1 MELMELKDVVSVAGI
16 GGLHKIVGQ
25 RPSGLILETID
36 EQKRRFP
43 TSLTQ
48 KVSILEDIAIF
59 TATDEVR
66 LSEILLIIKDKEAG
80 GLNIPERKADENT
93 LRGFMADVLPDY
105 DKERVYASDIKKLVG
120 WYAILKDTLD
130 FEALKNSDEEEGEEG
145 ADDKP
150 KAEAKTKKEVKPKVA
165 KKPTAKVNTRNAGAK
180 QTSMPR
186 KTGGG

>member
-1 MELMELKDVVSVAGI
+1 MIELKDVVSVAGV

-48 KVSILEDIAIF
+48 KVSVLEDIAMF

-66 LSEILLIIKDKEAG
+66 LGDVLIKIKEKEAG
-80 GLNIPERKADENT
+80 GLAVPERKADEAT
-93 LRGFMADVLPDY
+93 LRTFMEAILPDY

-120 WYAILKDTLD
+120 WYAILKDVLD
-130 FEALKNSDEEEGEEG
+130 FESAKNSDEDENAEG
-145 ADDKP
+145 DDKP
-150 KAEAKTKKEVKPKVA
+150 KADAKTKKEIKPKVA
-165 KKPTAKVNTRNAGAK
+165 KKPTAKVNTKNAGAK
-180 QTSMPR
+180 QTAMPR

>member
-1 MELMELKDVVSVAGI
+1 MELKDVVSVAGV

-25 RPSGLILETID
+25 RPSGLILETLD

-59 TATDEVR
+59 TTTDEIR
-66 LSEILLIIKDKEAG
+66 LSNVLLLIKEKEDG
-80 GLNIPERKADENT
+80 GLTVPERKADENT

-120 WYAILKDTLD
+120 WYNILKDKLD
-130 FEALKNSDEEEGEEG
+130 FEALKNSDEEGDEESI
-145 ADDKP
+145 DEKP
-150 KAEAKTKKEVKPKVA
+150 KAEAKPKKETKPKVA
-165 KKPTAKVNTRNAGAK
+165 KKPTAKVNTKNTGAK
-180 QTSMPR
+180 QTAMPR
-186 KTGGG
+186 KTGGS

>member
-1 MELMELKDVVSVAGI
+1 MELKDVVSVAGI

-36 EQKRRFP
+36 DQKRRFP

-59 TATDEVR
+59 TVTDEVR
-66 LSEILLIIKDKEAG
+66 LGEILLLIKEKEEN
-80 GLNIPERKADENT
+80 GLTVPERKADENT
-93 LRGFMADVLPDY
+93 LRGFMTEVLPDY

-120 WYAILKDTLD
+120 WYNILKDILD
-130 FEALKNSDEEEGEEG
+130 FAALKNSDDSESEETT
-145 ADDKP
+145 DDKP
-150 KAEAKTKKEVKPKVA
+150 KAETKIKKETKHKVV
-165 KKPTAKVNTRNAGAK
+165 KKPIAKVNTRNAGAK
-180 QTSMPR
+180 QTAMPR

>member
-1 MELMELKDVVSVAGI
+1 MIELKDVVSVAGI

-36 EQKRRFP
+36 DKKKRFP

-48 KVSILEDIAIF
+48 KVSVLEDIAMF
-59 TATDEVR
+59 TSTDEVR
-66 LSEILLIIKDKEAG
+66 LSDVLLSIKEKEAG
-80 GLNIPERKADENT
+80 GLTVPERKADENT
-93 LRGFMADVLPDY
+93 LRAFMESVLPDY

-120 WYAILKDTLD
+120 WYAILKEVLD
-130 FEALKNSDEEEGEEG
+130 FEALKNSDDDETEEG
-145 ADDKP
+145 DDKP
-150 KAEAKTKKEVKPKVA
+150 KADAKTKKDVKPKVA
-165 KKPTAKVNTRNAGAK
+165 KKPTAKVNTKNAGAK